1 MTPVDPIGPVDVRPR
16 PVERAL
22 PSERPRRPDQR
33 DRRRDGRDPQGD
45 GRDPQRDRERS
56 RGDEMPDSNGH
67 IDVRA

>member
-22 PSERPRRPDQR
+22 PTERPRRPDK
-33 DRRRDGRDPQGD
+33 
-45 GRDPQRDRERS
+45 RDRER
-56 RGDEMPDSNGH
+56 DERAPRRQREQPVEGEKPDGNGH